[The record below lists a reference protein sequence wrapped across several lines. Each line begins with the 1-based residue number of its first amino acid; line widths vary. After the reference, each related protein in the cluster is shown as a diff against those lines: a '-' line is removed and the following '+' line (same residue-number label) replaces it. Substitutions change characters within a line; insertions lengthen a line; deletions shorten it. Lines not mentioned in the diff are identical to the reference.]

1 MVILGVM
8 LVLYPLYNHFYSRYQ
23 QDKLQDSFKET
34 LQQTTETSK
43 EPASSQETPIPQEF
57 KEALLEI
64 PAINLSKVVLKG
76 TSPEVLAKGPGWYEE
91 SVIPGQGNTA
101 IAGHLNTDGSPFRR
115 IPQLKQGDSI
125 TLVFEGKSYEYQV
138 ERIFTVAS
146 NDWSVIGPCGY
157 SALTLTTCVAGDD
170 KHRLVVRAVEVR

>member
-8 LVLYPLYNHFYSRYQ
+8 LTLYPLYNHFYSRYQ
-23 QDKLQDSFKET
+23 QDKLQASFTES
-34 LQQTTETSK
+34 LQNTTEQAKEQASP
-43 EPASSQETPIPQEF
+43 EPAAAPREF

-64 PAINLSKVVLKG
+64 PAIKLSKVVLKG

-91 SVIPGQGNTA
+91 SVLPGEGNTA

-115 IPQLKQGDSI
+115 IPQLESGDSI
-125 TLVFEGKSYEYQV
+125 KIVFEGRSYEYQV
-138 ERIFTVAS
+138 ERLFTVAS

-170 KHRLVVRAVEVR
+170 KHRLVVRAVEVQ